1 MPRSRT
7 TADRERANQAAGLTA
22 TGKPRQRRR
31 AKPGGGRY
39 DNRQKTAK
47 LKEAMMSD
55 EEKLY
60 RVRFLDLVARLRTFR
75 TLMPAQSIQ
84 ENAAQLTS
92 LLAAAEREPEPAV
105 VASPTQPPAS
115 PVLGVTDRM
124 RKRDEERLMG
134 YKDDE
139 EAAGA

>member
-1 MPRSRT
+1 
-7 TADRERANQAAGLTA
+7 
-22 TGKPRQRRR
+22 
-31 AKPGGGRY
+31 
-39 DNRQKTAK
+39 
-47 LKEAMMSD
+47 MSD